1 MAPSSFPCC
10 DYLENVPSALVIS
23 KVHNMLFKV
32 ILFSQSRFTI
42 RSRQLPVTLFDPILI
57 LGVGMFGHTG
67 ISGNSAQFYI
77 VHLLCQITTC
87 YLSRNIITRFRQA
100 PWPMSSLLSC
110 GVGLW
115 PIVCSSAVPSTTPT
129 HGYFVLS
136 PV

>member
-1 MAPSSFPCC
+1 MAPSSFSCC

-23 KVHNMLFKV
+23 KIHNMLFKV

-87 YLSRNIITRFRQA
+87 YLSRNIITCYRHMLKTNVFA
-100 PWPMSSLLSC
+100 FWFSTLLLLAFLPHS
-110 GVGLW
+110 
-115 PIVCSSAVPSTTPT
+115 
-129 HGYFVLS
+129 F
-136 PV
+136 